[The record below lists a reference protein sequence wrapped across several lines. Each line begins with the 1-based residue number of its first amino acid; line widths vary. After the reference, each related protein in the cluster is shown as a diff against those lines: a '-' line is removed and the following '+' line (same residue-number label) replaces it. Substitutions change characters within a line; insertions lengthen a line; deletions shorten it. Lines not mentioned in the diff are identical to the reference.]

1 MPSNIMPE
9 NIAIS
14 SHLSDS
20 PPVQLSDG
28 KKLKII
34 SGFAACLKDTRI
46 ATGRDPQ
53 SGIMVESQKAGS
65 WLGNIGYMVLLD
77 QIGSCFKPRNV
88 QLVEGN
94 AIMKVLSHFTKLSD
108 EEKNIIYALRCALA
122 HDYSLCNINARKS
135 ELTHNFALTKG
146 SNILI
151 KIPTTQWDGK
161 FQSRNA
167 DNQTLVD
174 LQEVGNL
181 VENICNKLYD
191 LASKNE
197 LEVVLAGGSDELL
210 QRYSF
215 QFFEN

>member
-1 MPSNIMPE
+1 M
-9 NIAIS
+9 
-14 SHLSDS
+14 
-20 PPVQLSDG
+20 V
-28 KKLKII
+28 
-34 SGFAACLKDTRI
+34 
-46 ATGRDPQ
+46 DPQ
-53 SGIMVESQKAGS
+53 KASS

-88 QLVEGN
+88 QLVQGN
-94 AIMKVLSHFTKLSD
+94 EIMKALNHFTSLSD

-122 HDYSLCNINARKS
+122 HDYSLCNINSKKS

-146 SNILI
+146 SNVLI
-151 KIPTTQWDGK
+151 KKPIARWNGD

-181 VENICNKLYD
+181 VEDICKKLFG

-197 LEVVLAGGSDELL
+197 LDVILGGGSDELI